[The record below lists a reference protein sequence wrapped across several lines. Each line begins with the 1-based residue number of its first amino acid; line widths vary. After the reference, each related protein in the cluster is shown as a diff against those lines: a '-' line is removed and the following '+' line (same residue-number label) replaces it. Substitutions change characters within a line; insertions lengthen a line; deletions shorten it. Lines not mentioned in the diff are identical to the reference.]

1 MVGFSIRKGM
11 DTTRIAV
18 CPHCDG
24 ISVATYLPS
33 MNCPKCNYPL
43 FEQDLV
49 YMPNIEDAY
58 AIAEIIVA
66 KKKARENGS
75 DDYDS

>member
-1 MVGFSIRKGM
+1 MVGFSINKM
-11 DTTRIAV
+11 TRSARVAV

-24 ISVATYLPS
+24 ISIATYLPT

-58 AIAEIIVA
+58 AIAEMMVA
-66 KKKARENGS
+66 KKKAREQGF
-75 DDYDS
+75 DDDDA